1 MYTYCAYRKGGWGGD
16 LGGRSHPAIQAARH
30 LKTLPNLFKSPPKM
44 LQNRQQNGPKS
55 RSGGG
60 LSGPWAPF
68 GRLLGG
74 SWLQGISGPPLGGHL
89 GSSWAVLKPSWAS
102 LGRLLGRPG
111 HQVGASWGVLEASWP
126 QLGRPNPP
134 KSLNKS
140 MPRCISSWNPFFDRF
155 LGDFCFQLQP
165 PKFN

>member
-1 MYTYCAYRKGGWGGD
+1 MSRRFRVWNSVRHAQAQGLARRIFSAASRVPATVRASKQ
-16 LGGRSHPAIQAARH
+16 GRSGGKKPSKMIQ
-30 LKTLPNLFKSPPKM
+30 NS
-44 LQNRQQNGPKS
+44 QQNGPKS

-60 LSGPWAPF
+60 LGGPWAPL

-74 SWLQGISGPPLGGHL
+74 SWLQGTSGPPLGGHL
-89 GSSWAVLKPSWAS
+89 GSSWAVLEPSWAS

-134 KSLNKS
+134 KSLKN
-140 MPRCISSWNPFFDRF
+140 RCQDAFHLGIHF
-155 LGDFCFQLQP
+155 LIDF
-165 PKFN
+165 

>member
-1 MYTYCAYRKGGWGGD
+1 MRSCLPIIFSAASRVPATVRASKQ
-16 LGGRSHPAIQAARH
+16 GRSGGKKPSKMIQ
-30 LKTLPNLFKSPPKM
+30 NS
-44 LQNRQQNGPKS
+44 QQNGPKS

-60 LSGPWAPF
+60 LGGPWAPL

-74 SWLQGISGPPLGGHL
+74 SWLQGTSGPPLGGHL
-89 GSSWAVLKPSWAS
+89 GSSWAVLEPSWAS

-134 KSLNKS
+134 KSLKN
-140 MPRCISSWNPFFDRF
+140 RCQDAFHLGIHF
-155 LGDFCFQLQP
+155 LIDF
-165 PKFN
+165 